1 MKFNCIIEVDIL
13 QSELLSL
20 DISLG
25 KSFFF
30 FLLTPESPPF
40 FWPSIENTFDIWS
53 LRSHSGRE
61 VEFFCLFC
69 EFCLPPFNPPFSQHY
84 KSPFCF
90 EKISLTLI
98 CSEMDSSL
106 PSSEISAGF
115 CRARVIQTQIT
126 PRHKYFMIKANWDH
140 FFFFC
145 GFNLF
150 SGTIVLN
157 SVGSVFRAVGSKPII
172 CNPYPYYKF

>member
-25 KSFFF
+25 KSCFF

-140 FFFFC
+140 FFFFVASIC
-145 GFNLF
+145 
-150 SGTIVLN
+150 
-157 SVGSVFRAVGSKPII
+157 SVVQ
-172 CNPYPYYKF
+172 